1 MDYKLAPN
9 FYAIEWV
16 RSVKYPYLAFK
27 VEELTDIILERMRM
41 LSVCYLQIVR
51 DEFGRTIIMSGI
63 RPEALNEMLPG
74 SSPDSAHKFLQDR
87 CAVDISC
94 PGHDIW
100 KVAFFIINNC
110 PGFRKMI
117 VYPNRGF
124 LHISFPD
131 LSGIYDELY
140 ECKNNIYTRKNR
152 LEYDQNDGTWL
163 N

>member
-9 FYAIEWV
+9 FYASEMV
-16 RSVKYPYLAFK
+16 KSVKYPYLAFK

-41 LSVCYLQIVR
+41 ICVCYLQVIR
-51 DEFGRTIIMSGI
+51 DEFGRTIIMSGA
-63 RPEALNEMLPG
+63 RPEVLNDMLPG
-74 SSPDSAHKFLQDR
+74 SSPDSAHLFLRDR
-87 CAVDISC
+87 CAVDISV

-110 PGFRKMI
+110 PGFRKLI
-117 VYPNRGF
+117 VYPKRNF

-131 LSGIYDELY
+131 LSGVYGELY
-140 ECKNNIYTRKNR
+140 ECINGVYTKKDV
-152 LEYDQNDGTWL
+152 LSYDHNDGTWV